1 LAVIEVLDTEGSC
14 LQEVKILKIMQEQEK
29 ALKSQ

>member
-1 LAVIEVLDTEGSC
+1 LVVIEVLDIEESC